1 MALSIA
7 PAGLAAQRAS
17 RGRRTDSRIR
27 RLHGRVQIETR
38 YARRGDATI
47 AWTTAGDGPTD
58 LLFVPGFISHV
69 EHLWEQPGLAGFFE
83 RLMGFSRLLI
93 MDRRGCGLSDPR
105 TEALSLEDE
114 ARDVLA
120 VLDAA
125 GSERAVLMGYT
136 TGGLLAI
143 ATAALAPERV
153 QAIVLYA
160 SMARTL
166 ANDDVDWTFDED
178 GRREMWARLAEVWG
192 TGANLAQLAP
202 SRADEPRMKAWLA
215 RMERL
220 SSSPGELLRLMN
232 ATGDHDIT
240 HLLGELRVPTLIL
253 HRTGDRLIDVR
264 HSRYLAE
271 RIPGARFVE
280 LEGVD
285 NLPGAVDSSD
295 ILGEIEEFLTGG
307 RSRTVAREL
316 LTVIFSDIVGS
327 TGHAARMG
335 DAPWRDLLGAHQ
347 TAVRREIERF
357 GGREVKTIGDAF
369 LIAFD
374 GAPSHAVRCAEAI
387 VGAVD
392 ALGLEVR
399 VGLHTGECE
408 VMGGDVGGMA
418 VHIAARVAG
427 LAAPGEVLASGTT
440 YGTVVGAG
448 LRFEDRGM
456 QVLKGVP
463 GHWPLFALHA
473 V

>member
-1 MALSIA
+1 MATT
-7 PAGLAAQRAS
+7 PANSGEAS
-17 RGRRTDSRIR
+17 
-27 RLHGRVQIETR
+27 
-38 YARRGDATI
+38 
-47 AWTTAGDGPTD
+47 
-58 LLFVPGFISHV
+58 
-69 EHLWEQPGLAGFFE
+69 PGLAGFFE
-83 RLMGFSRLLI
+83 RLMGFTRLLN

-105 TEALSLEDE
+105 SEAMSLEDE

-178 GRREMWARLAEVWG
+178 GRRAMWAQLAEVWG
-192 TGANLAQLAP
+192 TGANVEQLAP
-202 SRADEPRMKAWLA
+202 SRAGEPRMKAWLA

-253 HRTGDRLIDVR
+253 HRIGDRLIDVR
-264 HSRYLAE
+264 HSRYLAK
-271 RIPGARFVE
+271 RIPGARYVE

-295 ILGEIEEFLTGG
+295 MLGEIEEFLTGG

-327 TGHAARMG
+327 TGHAARLG

-374 GAPSHAVRCAEAI
+374 GASSQPC
-387 VGAVD
+387 
-392 ALGLEVR
+392 
-399 VGLHTGECE
+399 
-408 VMGGDVGGMA
+408 
-418 VHIAARVAG
+418 AARRRSWAPCAPWASTSASACTPASARSWAAMSAG
-427 LAAPGEVLASGTT
+427 WPCTSPLASPHS
-440 YGTVVGAG
+440 
-448 LRFEDRGM
+448 RR
-456 QVLKGVP
+456 P
-463 GHWPLFALHA
+463 GRCWPPGRRTGPSSGPA
-473 V
+473 

>member
-1 MALSIA
+1 M
-7 PAGLAAQRAS
+7 
-17 RGRRTDSRIR
+17 
-27 RLHGRVQIETR
+27 
-38 YARRGDATI
+38 
-47 AWTTAGDGPTD
+47 
-58 LLFVPGFISHV
+58 
-69 EHLWEQPGLAGFFE
+69 
-83 RLMGFSRLLI
+83 
-93 MDRRGCGLSDPR
+93 
-105 TEALSLEDE
+105 
-114 ARDVLA
+114 LA

-136 TGGLLAI
+136 SGGLLAV
-143 ATAALAPERV
+143 TVAALAPERV

-160 SMARTL
+160 SMARGV
-166 ANDDVDWTFDED
+166 ASDDVDWTYDAP
-178 GRREMWARLAEVWG
+178 GRQAMWAQVAEVWG
-192 TGANLAQLAP
+192 TGVNLEQVAP
-202 SRADEPRMKAWLA
+202 SRADDPRMKAWLA

-220 SSSPGELLRLMN
+220 SSSPGELRRLLNYMD
-232 ATGDHDIT
+232 DHDVT
-240 HLLGELRVPTLIL
+240 DLLGELRVPTLIL

-295 ILGEIEEFLTGG
+295 MLGEIEEFLTGG

-316 LTVIFSDIVGS
+316 LTVIFSDIVDS
-327 TGHAARMG
+327 TGHAARLG
-335 DAPWRDLLGAHQ
+335 DAPWRELLGAHQ

-387 VGAVD
+387 VGAVR

-456 QVLKGVP
+456 QALKGVP
-463 GHWPLFALHA
+463 GRWPLFALDA
-473 V
+473 G

>member
-1 MALSIA
+1 M
-7 PAGLAAQRAS
+7 Q
-17 RGRRTDSRIR
+17 
-27 RLHGRVQIETR
+27 VETR
-38 YARRGDATI
+38 YARNEDATI
-47 AWTTAGDGPTD
+47 AWTALGDAPTD
-58 LLFVPGFISHV
+58 LLFIPGFISHV

-83 RLMGFSRLLI
+83 RLMGFTRFVV

-105 TEALSLEDE
+105 TEALSLDDE
-114 ARDVLA
+114 VGDVLA

-125 GSERAVLMGYT
+125 GSERAVVMGYT
-136 TGGLLAI
+136 TGGPLAI
-143 ATAALAPERV
+143 TTAARAPERV
-153 QAIVLYA
+153 QAMVLYA
-160 SMARTL
+160 SMARAL
-166 ANDDVDWTFDED
+166 ADDDVDWTYGEVE
-178 GRREMWARLAEVWG
+178 RREVWAQLAEVWG
-192 TGANLAQLAP
+192 TGMNIESVAP
-202 SRADEPRMKAWLA
+202 SRANDPRMRAWMA

-220 SSSPGELLRLMN
+220 SSSPGELVRLMEYV
-232 ATGDHDIT
+232 GDHSVS

-271 RIPGARFVE
+271 RIPGARYVE

-307 RSRTVAREL
+307 RARTVAREL
-316 LTVIFSDIVGS
+316 LTVVFSDIADS
-327 TGHAARMG
+327 TGHAARLG

-347 TAVRREIERF
+347 VAVRREIDRF

-369 LIAFD
+369 LIAFE
-374 GAPSHAVRCAEAI
+374 GAPSHAVRCADAI
-387 VGAVD
+387 VHAVR

-408 VMGGDVGGMA
+408 VIGDDVGGMA
-418 VHIAARVAG
+418 VHIAARVAA
-427 LAAPGEVLASGTT
+427 LAHPGEVLASGTT

-456 QVLKGVP
+456 QALKGVP
-463 GHWPLFALHA
+463 GRWPLFALDAH
-473 V
+473 

>member
-1 MALSIA
+1 
-7 PAGLAAQRAS
+7 
-17 RGRRTDSRIR
+17 
-27 RLHGRVQIETR
+27 VQIETR
-38 YARRGDATI
+38 YARNGDATI
-47 AWTTAGDGPTD
+47 AWTVTGAAPTD
-58 LLFVPGFISHV
+58 LLFIPGFISHV

-83 RLMGFSRLLI
+83 RLMGFSRLLN
-93 MDRRGCGLSDPR
+93 MDRRGCGLSDSR
-105 TEALSLEDE
+105 TEALELEDE
-114 ARDVLA
+114 VGDVLA

-136 TGGLLAI
+136 TGGLLAV

-160 SMARTL
+160 SMAR
-166 ANDDVDWTFDED
+166 AVASADVDWTFNEQE
-178 GRREMWARLAEVWG
+178 RRAMWAQLAQVWG
-192 TGANLAQLAP
+192 TGANLDQLAP
-202 SRADEPRMKAWLA
+202 SRADDPRMRAWLA

-220 SSSPGELLRLMN
+220 SSSPGELVRLMDYMG
-232 ATGDHDIT
+232 TQEIG

-253 HRTGDRLIDVR
+253 HRIGDRLIDVR

-307 RSRTVAREL
+307 RSHTVAREL

-327 TGHAARMG
+327 TGHAARLG

-387 VGAVD
+387 VQAVR

-418 VHIAARVAG
+418 VHIAARVAA

-456 QVLKGVP
+456 QALKGVP
-463 GHWPLFALHA
+463 GRWPLFALQTA
-473 V
+473 